1 MDSIEKLHKEIIQE
15 VEENGKINEID
26 NLKNEIE
33 NLKKQLLGNNDNGT
47 IENDNDNENIENI
60 ENESEE

>member
-15 VEENGKINEID
+15 LEENEKINEID

-33 NLKKQLLGNNDNGT
+33 TLKKQLLGNNDNET
-47 IENDNDNENIENI
+47 VENDNDNENIEN
-60 ENESEE
+60 ESEE